1 MERTI
6 RIGDKEVTLR
16 ATAAVPYLYREEF
29 GQDMLLDMAETS
41 SGSNTALFTRL
52 AYIMARHADKSQTPE
67 NIIDWLDQFETFDI
81 YQAGP
86 AIMEV
91 WGLNQQ
97 TTAKSKKKQTDYA
110 SLYHRA
116 VYAAVRADRPVRRRS
131 GKAVAWYG
139 VRHDDGIQQ
148 RRCAIPLHRDAR
160 GYG

>member
-1 MERTI
+1 METTI
-6 RIGDKEVTLR
+6 RIGEKEVTLR

-97 TTAKSKKKQTDYA
+97 TTAKSKKK
-110 SLYHRA
+110 
-116 VYAAVRADRPVRRRS
+116 AD
-131 GKAVAWYG
+131 
-139 VRHDDGIQQ
+139 
-148 RRCAIPLHRDAR
+148 
-160 GYG
+160 